1 MSLEAVKQVA
11 EAERISKERRV
22 QAALDAK
29 KLVAD
34 AEKAGQQAVAE
45 WWWMPDGIRQD
56 EAAAGDRPC
65 GTAGRIALAAA
76 SCRLCRGNRAGDQ
89 VDSTGVDRPAQP
101 GYRCAG

>member
-45 WWWMPDGIRQD
+45 SKNLAEAQAKTMLARQNRMQPATRPESKNRPTLTALHCGPRRKDGWRKQ
-56 EAAAGDRPC
+56 RH
-65 GTAGRIALAAA
+65 
-76 SCRLCRGNRAGDQ
+76 
-89 VDSTGVDRPAQP
+89 
-101 GYRCAG
+101 

>member
-1 MSLEAVKQVA
+1 MSLEAVKQVG

-45 WWWMPDGIRQD
+45 SKNLAEAQAKNLLAKAEQDAPATRPESKNRPTLTALHCGPRRKDGWRKQ
-56 EAAAGDRPC
+56 RH
-65 GTAGRIALAAA
+65 
-76 SCRLCRGNRAGDQ
+76 
-89 VDSTGVDRPAQP
+89 
-101 GYRCAG
+101 